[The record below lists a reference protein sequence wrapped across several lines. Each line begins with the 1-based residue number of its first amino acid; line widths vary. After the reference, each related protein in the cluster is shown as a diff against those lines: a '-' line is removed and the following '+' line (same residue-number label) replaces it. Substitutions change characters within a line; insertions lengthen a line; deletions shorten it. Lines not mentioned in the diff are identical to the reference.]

1 MNILQTVQL
10 LLQLGVEYLKLRNKC
25 FFFDILE
32 KFDAR
37 IDKLTLQ
44 RDAIRNIATPSAQNK
59 AEKINQEIIEEQQKM
74 YLFLQDR
81 KQ

>member
-1 MNILQTVQL
+1 VNVLQTVQL

-25 FFFDILE
+25 FLFDILD

-37 IDKLTLQ
+37 IDKLTTK
-44 RDAIRNIATPSAQNK
+44 RDAVRNIPTPVAQNV
-59 AEKINQEIIEEQQKM
+59 AEKINEEIIEEQQKM

-81 KQ
+81 K